1 MQNTGGGGT
10 DDMAMAPHDAG
21 ARDSPPRSVVYD
33 AGDVGCPCAVVVW
46 PNGGSGETNKYE
58 VRSLKTVQTKYF
70 VLQTS
75 NLRDHHLSRRLRV
88 LLEERF
94 LLLEILRRRLD
105 AFHVGDA

>member
-70 VLQTS
+70 VLRTYEIITFRGACEFS
-75 NLRDHHLSRRLRV
+75 SRNDFFSLRSS
-88 LLEERF
+88 
-94 LLLEILRRRLD
+94 
-105 AFHVGDA
+105 AVG